1 MKQLLSAVEV
11 DDLGDDVQI
20 LACADAVW
28 DTVAGEMKVVIC
40 AVRKLEVRPICRI
53 RAVVPCMD
61 KEVKPRLVVVV
72 TSYIGD
78 VSIKLDGA
86 SLVLRHELFD
96 GDGVRLWV
104 FKEGSELLVVLDRDV
119 LVARRGRWRGLRL
132 L

>member
-28 DTVAGEMKVVIC
+28 DIGAGEVEVIIC

-61 KEVKPRLVVVV
+61 EEVKPRLVVVV

-96 GDGVRLWV
+96 GGDVRLWV

-119 LVARRGRWRGLRL
+119 LVACRGIRRGFRGL
-132 L
+132 